1 MIITNI
7 MAFTAL
13 AIAVF
18 THIKLEREARESNSG
33 YNEDYQRIHDRITSN
48 YIEQAD
54 ALATLQSGLA
64 KCEKDRTRVSET
76 YKPVKPHKTNKS
88 NSYKASN
95 KKPNKKRQSAKP

>member
-18 THIKLEREARESNSG
+18 THIKLERQARESNSG
-33 YNEDYQRIHDRITSN
+33 YNEDYQRMHDRITRN
-48 YIEQAD
+48 YIEHED
-54 ALATLQSGLA
+54 KIGKLKSGLT

-76 YKPVKPHKTNKS
+76 YKPVKNHKTNKT
-88 NSYKASN
+88 NSRKASN
-95 KKPNKKRQSAKP
+95 KKPNNKKQNTK

>member
-18 THIKLEREARESNSG
+18 THIKVVREARENNSG
-33 YNEDYQRIHDRITSN
+33 YNEDYQRIHDRITRN

-54 ALATLQSGLA
+54 AISTLQSGLA

-76 YKPVKPHKTNKS
+76 YKPVKNHKTNKT
-88 NSYKASN
+88 NSRKVSN
-95 KKPNKKRQSAKP
+95 KKPNNKKQSAK

>member
-18 THIKLEREARESNSG
+18 THIKLERDARESNSG
-33 YNEDYQRIHDRITSN
+33 YNEDYQRIHDRITRN

-54 ALATLQSGLA
+54 AIAILQSGLA

-76 YKPVKPHKTNKS
+76 YKPVKTNKTNKT
-88 NSYKASN
+88 NYRKVSN
-95 KKPNKKRQSAKP
+95 KKPNNKKQSAKQ

>member
-18 THIKLEREARESNSG
+18 THIKLERDARESNSG
-33 YNEDYQRIHDRITSN
+33 YNEDYQRIHDRITRN

-54 ALATLQSGLA
+54 AIAILQSGLA

-76 YKPVKPHKTNKS
+76 YKPLKTNKTKP
-88 NSYKASN
+88 NHRKASN
-95 KKPNKKRQSAKP
+95 KKPNNKRQTAK